1 MDRYPEVAPWSL
13 PAGVAALI
21 VFAVVAV
28 YAVSVPLRAGAI
40 VFAAAMAILTA
51 ADAWVYAT
59 RRRTAR
65 RTA

>member
-1 MDRYPEVAPWSL
+1 MDRYPEVTARSIA
-13 PAGVAALI
+13 AGMVALI

-51 ADAWVYAT
+51 ADAWVYAA
-59 RRRTAR
+59 RHRTAR